1 MAHGKEMTNDSV
13 LEFEQKRNIP
23 TRYNRDLMVKTMQ
36 AMKRVDEIKKARQER
51 FFDKRMDAHKGMRK
65 MNTLN
70 ELIKHVDLIKDAK
83 VKAFIM
89 KKRQVKLAEKQ
100 AKQDKASGIHRK
112 LYTDMESDDE
122 EAKEVQMQSES
133 EEEDQVMET
142 QKVLAKVKNPKKLA
156 KKSISKKA

>member
-1 MAHGKEMTNDSV
+1 
-13 LEFEQKRNIP
+13 
-23 TRYNRDLMVKTMQ
+23 MQ

-89 KKRQVKLAEKQ
+89 KKPATKQ
-100 AKQDKASGIHRK
+100 NIC
-112 LYTDMESDDE
+112 
-122 EAKEVQMQSES
+122 
-133 EEEDQVMET
+133 
-142 QKVLAKVKNPKKLA
+142 
-156 KKSISKKA
+156 KKADVSTTAAHERIINNVEPIVIRFYNLRGTSVASA